1 MPLQNPLFWQRLLE
15 ADAVWPRRVFEWI
28 VASAVQHSSQL
39 TAAGGVMGRVIA
51 SGLWTLLFVAGS
63 ALADLKIMVG
73 VDPSDRESMVISV
86 LDMQTTLSKVA
97 GEPVHAVKSQDLG
110 DVMRS
115 TRTGEYDVYIAP
127 AHVAASALAHGY
139 TLIGSTDRDETYQLV
154 ARPGAKAPAD
164 LNGGKIYLTQQD
176 SVAAYMARGML
187 NESGQSL
194 KMFQQVFYRTSSGA
208 GLFAIDAGLVDATVA
223 KRAEYESWVKQNSS
237 QSAVLLSSRAVP
249 GGMSVVVKNSLPAA
263 VRTKL
268 ENWLVSPGGTIAGIG
283 KVAYHSELAN
293 YKYVAA
299 LGNWTPSQLPG
310 VKMVTASEVVAL
322 NQKGVPIIDVRL
334 AKEYHEKHIR
344 GALSIPY
351 GEKSLKD
358 VAFDPALDDWAGPDK
373 LDKTKPV
380 IFHCNGAECWKSYKA
395 AKVAI
400 SKGFTTVY
408 WFRGGF
414 PEWESSG
421 LAVESSPV
429 NTAELAT
436 KAAATPPAPAA
447 AAAAAT
453 KAR

>member
-1 MPLQNPLFWQRLLE
+1 
-15 ADAVWPRRVFEWI
+15 
-28 VASAVQHSSQL
+28 
-39 TAAGGVMGRVIA
+39 MGRLTA
-51 SGLWTLLFVAGS
+51 SGLWTLLFFAGS
-63 ALADLKIMVG
+63 AIADLKIMVG

-86 LDMQTTLSKVA
+86 LDMQQTLSKIA
-97 GEPVHAVKSQDLG
+97 GQPVHAVKSQDLG

-139 TLIGSTDRDETYQLV
+139 TLMGSTDRDELYQLV
-154 ARPGAKAPAD
+154 ARPGAKAPVD
-164 LNGGKIYLTQQD
+164 LSGGKIYLTQQD

-187 NESGQSL
+187 NEAGQSL
-194 KMFQQVFYRTSSGA
+194 KMFQQVFYRTTSGA

-223 KRAEYESWVKQNSS
+223 KKGDYENWVKQNSS
-237 QSAVLLSSRAVP
+237 KSTVLLSSRAVP
-249 GGMSVVVKNSLPAA
+249 GGMSVVVKNSLPEAT
-263 VRTKL
+263 RSKL
-268 ENWLVSPGGTIAGIG
+268 ENWLMSPAGTLAGIG
-283 KVAYHSELAN
+283 KVSYHSELAN

-310 VKMVTASEVVAL
+310 ARMVTASEVVGL
-322 NQKGVPIIDVRL
+322 QQKGVPIIDVRL

-344 GALSIPY
+344 GAQSIPY

-358 VAFDPALDDWAGPDK
+358 VAFDPALDQWAGPEK
-373 LDKTKPV
+373 LDKAKPV

-395 AKVAI
+395 AKVAV

-421 LAVESSPV
+421 LAVESSPIT
-429 NTAELAT
+429 TADTT
-436 KAAATPPAPAA
+436 KPTPAPVVASAPATP
-447 AAAAAT
+447 
-453 KAR
+453 R

>member
-1 MPLQNPLFWQRLLE
+1 
-15 ADAVWPRRVFEWI
+15 
-28 VASAVQHSSQL
+28 
-39 TAAGGVMGRVIA
+39 MGHLMA
-51 SGLWTLLFVAGS
+51 PGLWTLLFFAGS
-63 ALADLKIMVG
+63 AIADLRIMVG

-86 LDMQTTLSKVA
+86 LDMQQTLGRIA
-97 GEPVHAVKSQDLG
+97 GQPVHAVKSQDLG

-139 TLIGSTDRDETYQLV
+139 TLIGSTDRDELYQLV

-187 NESGQSL
+187 NEAGQSL
-194 KMFQQVFYRTSSGA
+194 KMFQQVFYRTTSGA

-223 KRAEYESWVKQNSS
+223 KKGDYESWVKQSS
-237 QSAVLLSSRAVP
+237 SKSAVLLSSRAVP
-249 GGMSVVVKNSLPAA
+249 GGMSVVVKNSLPEAT
-263 VRTKL
+263 RSKL
-268 ENWLVSPGGTIAGIG
+268 ENWLVSPGGTLAGIG
-283 KVAYHSELAN
+283 KVSYHSELAN

-310 VKMVTASEVVAL
+310 VTMVTASEVVAL
-322 NQKGVPIIDVRL
+322 QQKSVPIIDVRL

-344 GALSIPY
+344 GAQSIPY
-351 GEKSLKD
+351 AEKSLKD
-358 VAFDPALDDWAGPDK
+358 VAFDPALDQWAGPEK
-373 LDKTKPV
+373 LDKAKPV

-395 AKVAI
+395 AKVAL
-400 SKGFTTVY
+400 SKGFTTIY

-429 NTAELAT
+429 TTADAT
-436 KAAATPPAPAA
+436 KAAAPVVASAPAVS
-447 AAAAAT
+447 
-453 KAR
+453 R

>member
-1 MPLQNPLFWQRLLE
+1 MRRLL
-15 ADAVWPRRVFEWI
+15 A
-28 VASAVQHSSQL
+28 
-39 TAAGGVMGRVIA
+39 T
-51 SGLWTLLFVAGS
+51 GLWTLCFVAGS

-86 LDMQTTLSKVA
+86 LDMQQTLSRIA
-97 GEPVHAVKSQDLG
+97 GQPVHAVKSQDLG

-139 TLIGSTDRDETYQLV
+139 TLIGSTDRDELYQLV

-187 NESGQSL
+187 NEAGQSL
-194 KMFQQVFYRTSSGA
+194 KMFQQVFYRTTSGA

-223 KRAEYESWVKQNSS
+223 KKGDYESWVKQNGSK
-237 QSAVLLSSRAVP
+237 SAVLLSSRAVP
-249 GGMSVVVKNSLPAA
+249 GGMSVVVKNSLPEPT
-263 VRTKL
+263 RNKL
-268 ENWLVSPGGTIAGIG
+268 EAWLMSPAGTLAGIG
-283 KVAYHSELAN
+283 KVSYHSNLAN

-310 VKMVTASEVVAL
+310 VSMVTATEVVAL
-322 NQKGVPIIDVRL
+322 SQKGVPIVDVRL

-344 GALSIPY
+344 GAQSIPY

-358 VAFDPALDDWAGPDK
+358 VAFDAALDQWAGPEK
-373 LDKTKPV
+373 LDKSKPV

-395 AKVAI
+395 AKVAQ
-400 SKGFTTVY
+400 SNGFTTVY

-414 PEWESSG
+414 PEWESGG
-421 LAVESSPV
+421 LAVESSLV
-429 NTAELAT
+429 TAADASKT
-436 KAAATPPAPAA
+436 APAA
-447 AAAAAT
+447 PSAPA
-453 KAR
+453 KSL

>member
-1 MPLQNPLFWQRLLE
+1 MNRLL
-15 ADAVWPRRVFEWI
+15 
-28 VASAVQHSSQL
+28 
-39 TAAGGVMGRVIA
+39 AA
-51 SGLWTLLFVAGS
+51 GLWTLLFIAGT

-86 LDMQTTLSKVA
+86 LDMQQTLSRIA
-97 GEPVHAVKSQDLG
+97 GQPVHAVKSQDLG

-115 TRTGEYDVYIAP
+115 TRTGEYDIYIAP

-139 TLIGSTDRDETYQLV
+139 ALIGSTDRDELYQLV
-154 ARPGAKAPAD
+154 VRPGAKGPAD

-176 SVAAYMARGML
+176 SVGAYMARGML
-187 NESGQSL
+187 NEAGQSL
-194 KMFQQVFYRTSSGA
+194 KMFQQVFYRTTSGA

-223 KRAEYESWVKQNSS
+223 KKGDYESWVKQNSS

-249 GGMSVVVKNSLPAA
+249 GGMSVVVKNSLPEQT
-263 VRTKL
+263 RSKL
-268 ENWLVSPGGTIAGIG
+268 EAWLISPGGTLAGIG
-283 KVAYHSELAN
+283 KVSYHSELAN

-310 VKMVTASEVVAL
+310 VRMVTASEVVAL
-322 NQKGVPIIDVRL
+322 SQKGVPIIDVRL
-334 AKEYHEKHIR
+334 AKEYNEKHIR
-344 GALSIPY
+344 GAQSIPY

-358 VAFDPALDDWAGPDK
+358 VAFDPALDNWSGPEQ
-373 LDKTKPV
+373 LDKAKPV

-395 AKVAI
+395 AKVAQ

-429 NTAELAT
+429 TTADAS
-436 KAAATPPAPAA
+436 KPASVAASAPANS
-447 AAAAAT
+447 
-453 KAR
+453 R

>member
-1 MPLQNPLFWQRLLE
+1 
-15 ADAVWPRRVFEWI
+15 
-28 VASAVQHSSQL
+28 
-39 TAAGGVMGRVIA
+39 MGRLIA
-51 SGLWTLLFVAGS
+51 SGLWTLLFFAGS
-63 ALADLKIMVG
+63 AIADLKIMVA

-86 LDMQTTLSKVA
+86 LDMQQTLSRIA
-97 GEPVHAVKSQDLG
+97 GQPVQTVKSQDLG

-139 TLIGSTDRDETYQLV
+139 TLIGSTDRDELYQLV
-154 ARPGAKAPAD
+154 ARPGAKAAAD

-187 NESGQSL
+187 NEAGQSL
-194 KMFQQVFYRTSSGA
+194 KMFQQVFYRTTSGA

-223 KRAEYESWVKQNSS
+223 KKGDYESWVKQSS
-237 QSAVLLSSRAVP
+237 SKSSVLLSSRAVP
-249 GGMSVVVKNSLPAA
+249 GGMSVVVKNSLPEAT
-263 VRTKL
+263 RSKL
-268 ENWLVSPGGTIAGIG
+268 ENWLVSPGGTLAGIG

-310 VKMVTASEVVAL
+310 VTMVSASEVVAL
-322 NQKGVPIIDVRL
+322 QQKGVPIIDVRL

-344 GALSIPY
+344 GAQSMPY
-351 GEKSLKD
+351 AEKSLKD
-358 VAFDPALDDWAGPDK
+358 VAFDPALDEWAGPEN
-373 LDKTKPV
+373 LDKAKPV

-395 AKVAI
+395 AKVAL
-400 SKGFTTVY
+400 SKGFTTIY

-429 NTAELAT
+429 TTADAT
-436 KAAATPPAPAA
+436 KAATAPVAASAPATP
-447 AAAAAT
+447 
-453 KAR
+453 R

>member
-1 MPLQNPLFWQRLLE
+1 
-15 ADAVWPRRVFEWI
+15 
-28 VASAVQHSSQL
+28 
-39 TAAGGVMGRVIA
+39 MGRLIA
-51 SGLWTLLFVAGS
+51 SGLWTLLLLAGVAR
-63 ALADLKIMVG
+63 ADLKIMIG

-86 LDMQTTLSKVA
+86 LDMQQTLAKVS
-97 GEPVHAVKSQDLG
+97 GQPVHAVKSQDLG

-139 TLIGSTDRDETYQLV
+139 TLIGSTDRDETYELV
-154 ARPGAKAPAD
+154 VRPGAKTAAD
-164 LNGGKIYLTQQD
+164 LSGSKIYLTQQD

-187 NESGQSL
+187 NEAGQSL
-194 KMFQQVFYRTSSGA
+194 KTFQTVFYRTSSGA
-208 GLFAIDAGLVDATVA
+208 GLFAIDAGMVDATVA
-223 KRAEYESWVKQNSS
+223 KRAEYEDWVKETKSMS
-237 QSAVLLSSRAVP
+237 VVLLSSRAVP
-249 GGMSVVVKNSLPAA
+249 GGMSVVVKNSLPDP
-263 VRTKL
+263 VRGKL
-268 ENWLVSPGGTIAGIG
+268 EAWLTSAGGTIAGVG
-283 KVAYHSELAN
+283 KVSYHSDPAN

-310 VKMVTASEVVAL
+310 AKMVTATEVVAL
-322 NQKGVPIIDVRL
+322 QQKGVPIIDVRL
-334 AKEYHEKHIR
+334 VKEYYEKHIR
-344 GALSIPY
+344 GAVSIPY

-358 VAFDPALDDWAGPDK
+358 VAFDPALDDWAGPQK

-395 AKVAI
+395 AKVAL

-429 NTAELAT
+429 NTAEV
-436 KAAATPPAPAA
+436 AAQPKSAPAPAVA
-447 AAAAAT
+447 QAPS
-453 KAR
+453 KDQ

>member
-1 MPLQNPLFWQRLLE
+1 
-15 ADAVWPRRVFEWI
+15 
-28 VASAVQHSSQL
+28 
-39 TAAGGVMGRVIA
+39 MGRLIA
-51 SGLWTLLFVAGS
+51 SGLWTLLFFAGS
-63 ALADLKIMVG
+63 AIADLRIMVA

-86 LDMQTTLSKVA
+86 LDMQQTLSRIA
-97 GEPVHAVKSQDLG
+97 GQPVHAVKSQDLG

-139 TLIGSTDRDETYQLV
+139 TLVGSTDRDELYQLV

-164 LNGGKIYLTQQD
+164 LTGGKIYLTQQD

-187 NESGQSL
+187 NEAGQSL
-194 KMFQQVFYRTSSGA
+194 KMFQQVFYRTTSGA

-223 KRAEYESWVKQNSS
+223 KKGDYESWVKQSS
-237 QSAVLLSSRAVP
+237 SKSSVLLSSRAVP
-249 GGMSVVVKNSLPAA
+249 GGMSVVVKNSLPEAT
-263 VRTKL
+263 RSKL
-268 ENWLVSPGGTIAGIG
+268 ENWLVSPGGTLAGIG
-283 KVAYHSELAN
+283 KVSYHSELAN

-310 VKMVTASEVVAL
+310 VTMVTASEVVAL
-322 NQKGVPIIDVRL
+322 QQKGVPIIDVRL

-344 GALSIPY
+344 GAQSIPY
-351 GEKSLKD
+351 AEKSLKD
-358 VAFDPALDDWAGPDK
+358 VAFDPALDEWAGPEKIDK
-373 LDKTKPV
+373 AKPV

-395 AKVAI
+395 AKVAL
-400 SKGFTTVY
+400 SKGFTTIY

-429 NTAELAT
+429 TTADAT
-436 KAAATPPAPAA
+436 KSAAALAPAA
-447 AAAAAT
+447 PA
-453 KAR
+453 KSR

>member
-1 MPLQNPLFWQRLLE
+1 
-15 ADAVWPRRVFEWI
+15 
-28 VASAVQHSSQL
+28 
-39 TAAGGVMGRVIA
+39 MGRLIA
-51 SGLWTLLFVAGS
+51 SGLWTLLFFAGS
-63 ALADLKIMVG
+63 AIADLKIMVG

-86 LDMQTTLSKVA
+86 LDMQQTLSRIA
-97 GEPVHAVKSQDLG
+97 GQPVHAVKSQDLG

-139 TLIGSTDRDETYQLV
+139 TLIGSTDRDELYQLV

-187 NESGQSL
+187 NEAGQSL
-194 KMFQQVFYRTSSGA
+194 KMFQQVFYRTTSGA

-223 KRAEYESWVKQNSS
+223 KKGDYESWVKQSS
-237 QSAVLLSSRAVP
+237 SKSAVLLSSRAVP
-249 GGMSVVVKNSLPAA
+249 GGMSVVVKNSLPEAT
-263 VRTKL
+263 RSKL
-268 ENWLVSPGGTIAGIG
+268 ESWLVSPGGTLAGIG
-283 KVAYHSELAN
+283 KVSYHSELAN

-310 VKMVTASEVVAL
+310 VTMVTASEVVAL
-322 NQKGVPIIDVRL
+322 QQKGVPIIDVRL

-344 GALSIPY
+344 GAQSIPY
-351 GEKSLKD
+351 AEKSLKD
-358 VAFDPALDDWAGPDK
+358 VAFDPALDQWAGPEK
-373 LDKTKPV
+373 LDKAKPV

-395 AKVAI
+395 AKVAL

-421 LAVESSPV
+421 LAVESSPIT
-429 NTAELAT
+429 TADAT
-436 KAAATPPAPAA
+436 KAAAPVAASAPA
-447 AAAAAT
+447 T
-453 KAR
+453 SR

>member
-1 MPLQNPLFWQRLLE
+1 
-15 ADAVWPRRVFEWI
+15 
-28 VASAVQHSSQL
+28 
-39 TAAGGVMGRVIA
+39 MGRLIA
-51 SGLWTLLFVAGS
+51 SGLWTLLFVTGS
-63 ALADLKIMVG
+63 ALADISVMVG
-73 VDPSDRESMVISV
+73 VDPSDRESMIISL
-86 LDMQTTLSKVA
+86 LDMQQTLSKVA
-97 GEPVHAVKSQDLG
+97 GQPVHAVKSQDLG

-115 TRTGEYDVYIAP
+115 TRTGEYDIYIAP

-139 TLIGSTDRDETYQLV
+139 TLIGSTDRDELYDFV
-154 ARPGAKAPAD
+154 VRPGAKTPAD

-187 NESGQSL
+187 NEAGQSL
-194 KMFQQVFYRTSSGA
+194 KMFQTVFYRTSSGA

-223 KRAEYESWVKQNSS
+223 KRSEYENWVKENQSK
-237 QSAVLLSSRAVP
+237 SAVLLSSRAVP
-249 GGMSVVVKNSLPAA
+249 GGMSVVVKNSLPEPA
-263 VRTKL
+263 RTKL

-283 KVAYHSELAN
+283 KVSYHSGLAN

-310 VKMVTASEVVAL
+310 AKMVTATEVVAL
-322 NQKGVPIIDVRL
+322 QQKGVPIIDVRL
-334 AKEYHEKHIR
+334 VKEYHEKHIR
-344 GALSIPY
+344 GAVSIPY

-358 VAFDPALDDWAGPDK
+358 VAFDPALDDWAGPEK

-395 AKVAI
+395 AKVAL

-421 LAVESSPV
+421 LAVESSPAT
-429 NTAELAT
+429 TAELAEQPPL
-436 KAAATPPAPAA
+436 AAPGPAVAQAPA
-447 AAAAAT
+447 
-453 KAR
+453 KAP

>member
-1 MPLQNPLFWQRLLE
+1 
-15 ADAVWPRRVFEWI
+15 
-28 VASAVQHSSQL
+28 
-39 TAAGGVMGRVIA
+39 MGRLIA
-51 SGLWTLLFVAGS
+51 SGLWTLLFFAGS
-63 ALADLKIMVG
+63 AIADLKIMVA

-86 LDMQTTLSKVA
+86 LDMQQTLSRIA
-97 GEPVHAVKSQDLG
+97 GQPVHTVKSQDLG

-139 TLIGSTDRDETYQLV
+139 TLIGSTDRDELYQLV

-187 NESGQSL
+187 NEAGQSL
-194 KMFQQVFYRTSSGA
+194 KMFQQVFYRTTSGA

-223 KRAEYESWVKQNSS
+223 KKGDYESWVKQSS
-237 QSAVLLSSRAVP
+237 SKSSVLLSSRAVP
-249 GGMSVVVKNSLPAA
+249 GGMSVVVKNSQPEAT
-263 VRTKL
+263 RSKL
-268 ENWLVSPGGTIAGIG
+268 ENWLVSPGGTLAGIG
-283 KVAYHSELAN
+283 KVSYHSELAN

-310 VKMVTASEVVAL
+310 VTMVTASEVVAL
-322 NQKGVPIIDVRL
+322 QQKGVPIIDVRL

-344 GALSIPY
+344 GAQSIPY
-351 GEKSLKD
+351 AEKSLKD
-358 VAFDPALDDWAGPDK
+358 VAFDPALDEWAGPEKIDK
-373 LDKTKPV
+373 AKPV

-395 AKVAI
+395 AKVAL
-400 SKGFTTVY
+400 SKGFTTIY

-429 NTAELAT
+429 TTADAT
-436 KAAATPPAPAA
+436 KAATAPVAASAPA
-447 AAAAAT
+447 T
-453 KAR
+453 SR

>member
-1 MPLQNPLFWQRLLE
+1 
-15 ADAVWPRRVFEWI
+15 
-28 VASAVQHSSQL
+28 
-39 TAAGGVMGRVIA
+39 MGRLIA
-51 SGLWTLLFVAGS
+51 SGLWTLLFFAGS
-63 ALADLKIMVG
+63 AIADLKIMVA

-86 LDMQTTLSKVA
+86 LDMQQTLSRIA
-97 GEPVHAVKSQDLG
+97 GQPVHAVKSQDLG

-139 TLIGSTDRDETYQLV
+139 TLVGSTDRDELYQLV

-187 NESGQSL
+187 NEAGQSL
-194 KMFQQVFYRTSSGA
+194 KMFQQVFYRTTSGA

-223 KRAEYESWVKQNSS
+223 KKGDYESWVKQSS
-237 QSAVLLSSRAVP
+237 SKSAVLLSSRAVP
-249 GGMSVVVKNSLPAA
+249 GGMSVVVKNSLPEAT
-263 VRTKL
+263 RSKL
-268 ENWLVSPGGTIAGIG
+268 ESWLVSPGGTLAGIG
-283 KVAYHSELAN
+283 RVSYHSELAN

-310 VKMVTASEVVAL
+310 VTMVTASEVVAL
-322 NQKGVPIIDVRL
+322 QQKGVPIIDVRL

-344 GALSIPY
+344 GAQSIPY
-351 GEKSLKD
+351 AEKSLKD
-358 VAFDPALDDWAGPDK
+358 VAFEPALDQWAGPEK
-373 LDKTKPV
+373 LDKAKPV

-395 AKVAI
+395 AKVAL
-400 SKGFTTVY
+400 SKGFTTIY

-429 NTAELAT
+429 ATADAT
-436 KAAATPPAPAA
+436 KAATAPVVASAPA
-447 AAAAAT
+447 T
-453 KAR
+453 SR

>member
-1 MPLQNPLFWQRLLE
+1 
-15 ADAVWPRRVFEWI
+15 
-28 VASAVQHSSQL
+28 
-39 TAAGGVMGRVIA
+39 MGRLIA
-51 SGLWTLLFVAGS
+51 SGLWTLLFFAGS
-63 ALADLKIMVG
+63 AIADLKIMVA

-86 LDMQTTLSKVA
+86 LDMQQTLSRIA
-97 GEPVHAVKSQDLG
+97 GQPVHAVKSQDLG

-139 TLIGSTDRDETYQLV
+139 TLIGSTDRDELYQLV

-187 NESGQSL
+187 NEAGQSL
-194 KMFQQVFYRTSSGA
+194 KMFQQVFYRTTSGA

-223 KRAEYESWVKQNSS
+223 KKGDYESWVKQSNSK
-237 QSAVLLSSRAVP
+237 SAVLLSSRAVP
-249 GGMSVVVKNSLPAA
+249 GGMSVVVKNSLPEAT
-263 VRTKL
+263 RSKL
-268 ENWLVSPGGTIAGIG
+268 ENWLVSPGGTLAGIG
-283 KVAYHSELAN
+283 KVSYHSELAN

-310 VKMVTASEVVAL
+310 VTMVTASEVVAL
-322 NQKGVPIIDVRL
+322 QQKGVPIIDVRL

-344 GALSIPY
+344 GAQSIPY
-351 GEKSLKD
+351 AEKSLKD
-358 VAFDPALDDWAGPDK
+358 VAFDPALDQWAGPEK
-373 LDKTKPV
+373 LDKAKPV

-395 AKVAI
+395 AKVAL
-400 SKGFTTVY
+400 SKGFTTIY

-429 NTAELAT
+429 TTADAT
-436 KAAATPPAPAA
+436 KAAPEAAPAPA
-447 AAAAAT
+447 T
-453 KAR
+453 SR

>member
-1 MPLQNPLFWQRLLE
+1 
-15 ADAVWPRRVFEWI
+15 
-28 VASAVQHSSQL
+28 
-39 TAAGGVMGRVIA
+39 MGRLIA
-51 SGLWTLLFVAGS
+51 SGLWTLLFFAGS

-86 LDMQTTLSKVA
+86 LDMQQTLSKIA
-97 GEPVHAVKSQDLG
+97 GQPVHAVKSQDLG

-139 TLIGSTDRDETYQLV
+139 TLMGSTDRDELYQLV
-154 ARPGAKAPAD
+154 ARPGAKAPVD
-164 LNGGKIYLTQQD
+164 LSGGKIYLTQQD

-187 NESGQSL
+187 NEAGQSL
-194 KMFQQVFYRTSSGA
+194 KMFQQVFYRTTSGA

-223 KRAEYESWVKQNSS
+223 KKGDYENWVKQNSS
-237 QSAVLLSSRAVP
+237 KSTVLLSSRAVP
-249 GGMSVVVKNSLPAA
+249 GGMSVVVKNSLPEAT
-263 VRTKL
+263 RSKL
-268 ENWLVSPGGTIAGIG
+268 ENWLMSPAGTLAGIG
-283 KVAYHSELAN
+283 KVSYHSELAN

-310 VKMVTASEVVAL
+310 ARMVTASEVVGL
-322 NQKGVPIIDVRL
+322 QQKGVPIIDVRL

-344 GALSIPY
+344 GAQSIPY

-358 VAFDPALDDWAGPDK
+358 VAFDPALDQWAGPEK
-373 LDKTKPV
+373 LDKAKPV

-395 AKVAI
+395 AKVAL

-421 LAVESSPV
+421 LAVESSPIT
-429 NTAELAT
+429 TADTT
-436 KAAATPPAPAA
+436 KPTPAPVVASAPATP
-447 AAAAAT
+447 
-453 KAR
+453 R

>member
-1 MPLQNPLFWQRLLE
+1 
-15 ADAVWPRRVFEWI
+15 
-28 VASAVQHSSQL
+28 
-39 TAAGGVMGRVIA
+39 MGRLIA
-51 SGLWTLLFVAGS
+51 SGLWTLLFFAGS
-63 ALADLKIMVG
+63 AIADLKIMVA

-86 LDMQTTLSKVA
+86 LDMQQTLSKIA
-97 GEPVHAVKSQDLG
+97 AQPVHAVKSQDLG

-139 TLIGSTDRDETYQLV
+139 TLVGSTDRDELYQLV

-187 NESGQSL
+187 NEAGQSL
-194 KMFQQVFYRTSSGA
+194 KMFQQVFYRTTSGA

-223 KRAEYESWVKQNSS
+223 KKGDYEDWVKQSS
-237 QSAVLLSSRAVP
+237 SKSAVLLSSRAVP
-249 GGMSVVVKNSLPAA
+249 GGMSVVVKNSLPEAT
-263 VRTKL
+263 RSKL
-268 ENWLVSPGGTIAGIG
+268 ENWLMSPAGTLAGIG
-283 KVAYHSELAN
+283 KVSYHSELAN

-310 VKMVTASEVVAL
+310 ARMVTASEVVGL
-322 NQKGVPIIDVRL
+322 QQKGVPIIDVRL

-344 GALSIPY
+344 GAQSIPY

-358 VAFDPALDDWAGPDK
+358 VAFDPALDEWAGPEK
-373 LDKTKPV
+373 LDKAKPV

-395 AKVAI
+395 AKVAL

-421 LAVESSPV
+421 LAVESSPIT
-429 NTAELAT
+429 TADAT
-436 KAAATPPAPAA
+436 KPAA
-447 AAAAAT
+447 APVVASAPA
-453 KAR
+453 K

>member
-1 MPLQNPLFWQRLLE
+1 M
-15 ADAVWPRRVFEWI
+15 
-28 VASAVQHSSQL
+28 
-39 TAAGGVMGRVIA
+39 TGCTMGRVIA
-51 SGLWTLLFVAGS
+51 SGLWTLLLVAGS
-63 ALADLKIMVG
+63 AVADLRIMVG

-86 LDMQTTLSKVA
+86 LDMQQTLSRIA
-97 GEPVHAVKSQDLG
+97 GQPVHAVKSQDLG

-139 TLIGSTDRDETYQLV
+139 TLIGSTDRDELYQLV
-154 ARPGAKAPAD
+154 ARPAAKAPSD
-164 LNGGKIYLTQQD
+164 LSGGKLYLTQQD

-187 NESGQSL
+187 NEAGQSL
-194 KMFQQVFYRTSSGA
+194 KMFQQVFYRTTSGA

-223 KRAEYESWVKQNSS
+223 KKGDYENWVKQNGSKS
-237 QSAVLLSSRAVP
+237 LVLLSSRSVP
-249 GGMSVVVKNSLPAA
+249 GGMSVVVKNSLPEAT
-263 VRTKL
+263 RSKL
-268 ENWLVSPGGTIAGIG
+268 ENWLMSPGGTLAGIG
-283 KVAYHSELAN
+283 KVSYHSELAN

-310 VKMVTASEVVAL
+310 VRMVTASEVVGL
-322 NQKGVPIIDVRL
+322 QQKGVPIIDVRL

-344 GALSIPY
+344 GAQSIPY

-358 VAFDPALDDWAGPDK
+358 VAFDPALDNWAGPEK

-395 AKVAI
+395 AKVAL
-400 SKGFTTVY
+400 SNAFTTVY

-429 NTAELAT
+429 TTADAT
-436 KAAATPPAPAA
+436 KSAAAPVPSALA
-447 AAAAAT
+447 
-453 KAR
+453 KSR

>member
-1 MPLQNPLFWQRLLE
+1 
-15 ADAVWPRRVFEWI
+15 
-28 VASAVQHSSQL
+28 
-39 TAAGGVMGRVIA
+39 
-51 SGLWTLLFVAGS
+51 
-63 ALADLKIMVG
+63 MVG

-86 LDMQTTLSKVA
+86 LDMQQTLGRIA
-97 GEPVHAVKSQDLG
+97 GQPVHAVKSQDLG

-139 TLIGSTDRDETYQLV
+139 TLIGSTDRDELYQLV

-187 NESGQSL
+187 NEAGQSL
-194 KMFQQVFYRTSSGA
+194 KMFQQVFYRTTSGA

-223 KRAEYESWVKQNSS
+223 KKGDYETWVKQSS
-237 QSAVLLSSRAVP
+237 SKSAVLLSSRAVP
-249 GGMSVVVKNSLPAA
+249 GGMSVVVKNSLPETT
-263 VRTKL
+263 RNKL
-268 ENWLVSPGGTIAGIG
+268 ENWLVSPGGTLAGIG
-283 KVAYHSELAN
+283 KVSYHSELAN

-310 VKMVTASEVVAL
+310 VTMVTASEVVAL
-322 NQKGVPIIDVRL
+322 QQKSVPIIDVRL
-334 AKEYHEKHIR
+334 AKEYHERHIR
-344 GALSIPY
+344 GAQSIPY
-351 GEKSLKD
+351 AEKSLKD
-358 VAFDPALDDWAGPDK
+358 VAFDPVLDQWAGPEK
-373 LDKTKPV
+373 LDKAKPV

-395 AKVAI
+395 AKVAL
-400 SKGFTTVY
+400 SKGFTTIY

-429 NTAELAT
+429 TTADAT
-436 KAAATPPAPAA
+436 KAAAPVAASAPAGS
-447 AAAAAT
+447 
-453 KAR
+453 R

>member
-1 MPLQNPLFWQRLLE
+1 
-15 ADAVWPRRVFEWI
+15 
-28 VASAVQHSSQL
+28 
-39 TAAGGVMGRVIA
+39 MGHLMA
-51 SGLWTLLFVAGS
+51 PGLWTLLFFAGS
-63 ALADLKIMVG
+63 AIADLRIMVG

-86 LDMQTTLSKVA
+86 LDMQQTLGRIA
-97 GEPVHAVKSQDLG
+97 GQPVHAVKSQDLG

-139 TLIGSTDRDETYQLV
+139 TLIGSTDRDELYQLV

-187 NESGQSL
+187 NEAGQSL
-194 KMFQQVFYRTSSGA
+194 KMFQQVFYRTTSGA

-223 KRAEYESWVKQNSS
+223 KKGDYESWVKQSS
-237 QSAVLLSSRAVP
+237 SKSAVLLSSRAVP
-249 GGMSVVVKNSLPAA
+249 GGMSVVVKNSLPEAT
-263 VRTKL
+263 RSKL
-268 ENWLVSPGGTIAGIG
+268 ENWLVSPGGTLAGIG
-283 KVAYHSELAN
+283 KVSYHSELAN

-310 VKMVTASEVVAL
+310 VTMVTASEVVAL
-322 NQKGVPIIDVRL
+322 QQKGVPIIDVRL

-344 GALSIPY
+344 SAQSIPY
-351 GEKSLKD
+351 AEKSLKD
-358 VAFDPALDDWAGPDK
+358 VAFDPALDQWAGPEK
-373 LDKTKPV
+373 LDKAKPV

-395 AKVAI
+395 AKVAL
-400 SKGFTTVY
+400 SKGFTTIY

-429 NTAELAT
+429 TTADAT
-436 KAAATPPAPAA
+436 KAAAPVAASAPAGS
-447 AAAAAT
+447 
-453 KAR
+453 R

>member
-1 MPLQNPLFWQRLLE
+1 
-15 ADAVWPRRVFEWI
+15 
-28 VASAVQHSSQL
+28 
-39 TAAGGVMGRVIA
+39 MGRLIA
-51 SGLWTLLFVAGS
+51 SGLWTLLFFAGS
-63 ALADLKIMVG
+63 AIADLRIMVG

-86 LDMQTTLSKVA
+86 LDMQQTLSRIA
-97 GEPVHAVKSQDLG
+97 GQPVHTVKSQDLG

-139 TLIGSTDRDETYQLV
+139 TLIGSTDRDELYQLV

-187 NESGQSL
+187 NEAGQSL
-194 KMFQQVFYRTSSGA
+194 KMFQQVFYRTTSGA

-223 KRAEYESWVKQNSS
+223 KKGDYESWIKQSSS

-249 GGMSVVVKNSLPAA
+249 GGMSVVVKNSLPEAT
-263 VRTKL
+263 RSKL
-268 ENWLVSPGGTIAGIG
+268 ENWLVSPGGTLAGIG
-283 KVAYHSELAN
+283 KVSYHSELAN

-310 VKMVTASEVVAL
+310 VTMVTASEVVAL
-322 NQKGVPIIDVRL
+322 QQKGVPIIDVRL

-344 GALSIPY
+344 GAQSIPY
-351 GEKSLKD
+351 AEKSLKD
-358 VAFDPALDDWAGPDK
+358 VAFDPALDEWAGPEKIDK
-373 LDKTKPV
+373 AKPV

-395 AKVAI
+395 AKVAL
-400 SKGFTTVY
+400 SKGFTTIY

-429 NTAELAT
+429 TTADAT
-436 KAAATPPAPAA
+436 KAATAPVAASAPA
-447 AAAAAT
+447 T
-453 KAR
+453 SR